1 MKLRTIQPSFVEFI
15 PKELDEGVL
24 YISEKYKVAVHKC
37 ASGCGEKVVTALS
50 PADWQVRKRGDLVS
64 LHPSIGNWN
73 FACRSHYWIREN
85 RIVWAGDMSD
95 AEVARVQQR
104 DRIDKAR
111 LINRINAAKDAGE
124 PLNQPIEAE
133 SLAPARGWWRRLA
146 DFVLRK

>member
-1 MKLRTIQPSFVEFI
+1 MKLRTIRPNFVEFI

-24 YISEKYKVAVHKC
+24 YISERYKVAVHKC

-64 LHPSIGNWN
+64 LYPSIGNWN
-73 FACRSHYWIREN
+73 FACRSHYWIRDN

-104 DRIDKAR
+104 DRADKAR
-111 LINRINAAKDAGE
+111 HIERVNAAKEDGAAMPDVNETTE
-124 PLNQPIEAE
+124 PISRP
-133 SLAPARGWWRRLA
+133 WWRRIV
-146 DFVLRK
+146 DFIRGE